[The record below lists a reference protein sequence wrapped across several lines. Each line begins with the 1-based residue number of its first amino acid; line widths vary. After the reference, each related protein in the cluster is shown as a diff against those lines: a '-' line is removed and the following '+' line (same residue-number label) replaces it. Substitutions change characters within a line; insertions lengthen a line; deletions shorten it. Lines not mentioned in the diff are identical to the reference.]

1 MGEHSCSNLQEST
14 VMPARIA
21 PVTIAT
27 APEGSRPVLEG
38 LKKAIG
44 MVPNIYA
51 TVAHSP
57 AALKG
62 YLAFSEALASGKL
75 SKREA
80 ELLALHVSELNG
92 CSYCLSAHTALAS
105 RAGASAEDAAAAR
118 EGQSASP
125 RERAIFS
132 LARRLIRTGGA
143 RAGRE
148 LAEARA
154 AGLSDEEIIEV
165 VGHVAARVFTNA
177 TAILAE
183 TEIDFPR
190 APRLPET

>member
-1 MGEHSCSNLQEST
+1 MS
-14 VMPARIA
+14 ARIA
-21 PVTIAT
+21 PVTGTT
-27 APEGSRPVLEG
+27 APEESRPVLEG

-44 MVPNIYA
+44 MVPNLYA

-62 YLAFSEALASGKL
+62 YLAFWEALGGGKL

-92 CSYCLSAHTALAS
+92 CSYCLSAHTALAA
-105 RAGASAEDAAAAR
+105 RAGASPEDAAAAR
-118 EGQSASP
+118 EGQSQSR
-125 RERAIFS
+125 REKALFA
-132 LARRLIRTGGA
+132 LARRIVRTGGA

-148 LAEARA
+148 LAEARE
-154 AGLSDEEIIEV
+154 AGLTDGEIVEV
-165 VGHVAARVFTNA
+165 IAHVAARVFTNA

-183 TEIDFPR
+183 TEIDFPK
-190 APRLPET
+190 APRLPAP